1 MAEKPNH
8 SGHRARLR
16 QTYLRGGIDSLSD
29 VNRLELLLFYAVPR
43 RDTNQLAHALLQEFG
58 SFSAVMGA
66 DVARLT
72 KVDGISENAAVLI
85 QLVGQL
91 SACAERERAETRSRG
106 ILDTT
111 DKCAEYLLPH
121 FFGLRAETVYILCLD
136 GKCKLL
142 ACRKLGEGSINAAD
156 ISTRKIVETALHHN
170 AVSVVLA
177 HNHPNG
183 ICRPSA
189 EDESTTLRIWHALD
203 AVDIQLVDH
212 IIVCG
217 ADYCSM
223 ADAGFFESFLRR

>member
-72 KVDGISENAAVLI
+72 KVDGIS
-85 QLVGQL
+85 GQL

-212 IIVCG
+212 IIVSG
-217 ADYCSM
+217 SDYCSM
-223 ADAGFFESFLRR
+223 ADAGFFETFLR

>member
-142 ACRKLGEGSINAAD
+142 ACRKLGEGSINAAE

-212 IIVCG
+212 IIVSG
-217 ADYCSM
+217 SDYCSM
-223 ADAGFFESFLRR
+223 ADAGFFETFLR

>member
-1 MAEKPNH
+1 
-8 SGHRARLR
+8 
-16 QTYLRGGIDSLSD
+16 
-29 VNRLELLLFYAVPR
+29 
-43 RDTNQLAHALLQEFG
+43 
-58 SFSAVMGA
+58 MGA

-212 IIVCG
+212 IIVSG
-217 ADYCSM
+217 SDYCSM
-223 ADAGFFESFLRR
+223 ADAGFFETFLR

>member
-91 SACAERERAETRSRG
+91 SACAERERAET
-106 ILDTT
+106 
-111 DKCAEYLLPH
+111 
-121 FFGLRAETVYILCLD
+121 VYILCLD

-212 IIVCG
+212 IIVSG
-217 ADYCSM
+217 SDYCSM
-223 ADAGFFESFLRR
+223 ADAGFFETFLR